1 MAKRY
6 FEYKD
11 AKSKKF
17 WEVSV
22 SGKKVNIHYGKIG
35 TDGQTSLKE
44 LDTPAEAKAHAEKQ
58 AAGKV
63 KKGYKEAKV
72 KAVKKVAKKAVK
84 KKVAKKAVKKKAV
97 KKKVVKKTKEKQN
110 TTKSPLT
117 KKQIKEFKE
126 EEKEAEDSY
135 GFRSVADYIA
145 EAGDKEWAK
154 KVYVKSE
161 GKAED
166 YSDFSDLAGSIHERL
181 GDKEWAEKNYKKAEG
196 KAEGS
201 QDFLNLADSIHEQL
215 GDKEWAEKNY
225 KKAADKAEDFSDF
238 SGLADTIYEQLGDK
252 EWAKKVYK
260 RADDKAKDFSDFI
273 VLADN
278 IYKNLGDKEW
288 AAKLYKKAV
297 EPLDPIEKKIYEKLE
312 SLITDNKSIDA
323 LGSFDEDLDN
333 YCIQS
338 WLVEFVLNEGL
349 YKDIFDS
356 KNYKKEDIKELE
368 TMFLAQLRGGG
379 FRPTVLLD
387 YDDNP
392 DFYGVAESA
401 EGDFNELEFKATFYA
416 GIIAGKL
423 GFDISPIID
432 HWEENGWDDYIKAL
446 KTLIDS

>member
-22 SGKKVNIHYGKIG
+22 SGKKVNIRYGKLG

-44 LDTPAEAKAHAEKQ
+44 LSTPAEAKAHAEKQ

-63 KKGYKEAKV
+63 KKGYKEAKA
-72 KAVKKVAKKAVK
+72 KAVKKAS
-84 KKVAKKAVKKKAV
+84 KKKAV
-97 KKKVVKKTKEKQN
+97 KKKVIKKKVVKKKIAK
-110 TTKSPLT
+110 KAT
-117 KKQIKEFKE
+117 KK
-126 EEKEAEDSY
+126 AT
-135 GFRSVADYIA
+135 
-145 EAGDKEWAK
+145 K
-154 KVYVKSE
+154 KVPHPSGIEMTNKGVQVV
-161 GKAED
+161 
-166 YSDFSDLAGSIHERL
+166 GSFIP
-181 GDKEWAEKNYKKAEG
+181 
-196 KAEGS
+196 
-201 QDFLNLADSIHEQL
+201 
-215 GDKEWAEKNY
+215 
-225 KKAADKAEDFSDF
+225 AA
-238 SGLADTIYEQLGDK
+238 
-252 EWAKKVYK
+252 
-260 RADDKAKDFSDFI
+260 
-273 VLADN
+273 
-278 IYKNLGDKEW
+278 
-288 AAKLYKKAV
+288 
-297 EPLDPIEKKIYEKLE
+297 LDPIEKKIYEKLE

-323 LGSFDEDLDN
+323 LGSFDEDPDN

-338 WLVEFVLNEGL
+338 WLVEFVFNEGL
-349 YKDIFDS
+349 HKDIFDS

-368 TMFLAQLRGGG
+368 TILERTYCEIGGG

-401 EGDFNELEFKATFYA
+401 EGDFNDLEFKATLYA

-432 HWEENGWDDYIKAL
+432 YWGENGWDNDINAL